1 MARKKPNFRRPGSD
15 LPRNRSKRLGRWMIG
30 LAVTIGVVLVILFIV
45 SRSAGQVTVAENAA
59 GSLLSPVQNL
69 FSSVTKNV
77 RDWFT
82 NRQTVA
88 SLQAANQELQLQVD
102 TLTIQLQATEEERQ
116 ENDRLRALLEA
127 GERYEAQDPIY
138 AEVIAKD
145 AGVWFSTF
153 TINRGTLHGV
163 SVNNAVITADG
174 LAGRVYEVGL
184 NYAKVRSIIHSTSS
198 VACLI
203 QRTRDNG
210 VLTGQVDVAETD
222 ECQMNYLPNI
232 SSVVPG
238 DTVVTSGV
246 DMLFPK
252 GLMVGTVTAVSR
264 QTDTT
269 DKYVMVKPAVDFYH
283 LEEVLVLRVVIE
295 NDEALAPVPTPSPKP
310 TVTPK
315 VTLEPTPRPGTTPE
329 PTPDGLWSYPTAT
342 PAPETVPTPEPTL
355 PEEAWANS

>member
-1 MARKKPNFRRPGSD
+1 MARKKPRFKRPGSD
-15 LPRNRSKRLGRWMIG
+15 LPRSRSKRLGRWMIG
-30 LAVTIGVVLVILFIV
+30 LAVTIGVVLVVLFIS

-69 FSSVTKNV
+69 FSNITKGV

-82 NRQTVA
+82 DRQTVA
-88 SLQAANQELQLQVD
+88 DLQVANQELQLQVD
-102 TLTIQLQATEEERQ
+102 NLTIQLQATEEERQ

-145 AGVWFSTF
+145 VGVWFSTF

-184 NYAKVRSIIHSTSS
+184 NYAKVRSIIHSTRS

-210 VLTGQVDVAETD
+210 VLTGQVDVTETD
-222 ECQMNYLPNI
+222 ECQMNYLPNV

-269 DKYVMVKPAVDFYH
+269 DKSVLVQPAVDFYH
-283 LEEVLVLRVVIE
+283 LEEVLVLRVVIQ

-315 VTLEPTPRPGTTPE
+315 ITPEPTLRPGTTPE
-329 PTPDGLWSYPTAT
+329 PTPDGLWNYPTAT
-342 PAPETVPTPEPTL
+342 PAPETVPTPAPTL